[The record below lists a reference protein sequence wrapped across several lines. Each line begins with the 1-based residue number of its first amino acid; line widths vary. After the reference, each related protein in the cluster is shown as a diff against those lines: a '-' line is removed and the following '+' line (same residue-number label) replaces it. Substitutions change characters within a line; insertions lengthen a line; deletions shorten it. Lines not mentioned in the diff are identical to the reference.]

1 MDYNAETMLE
11 EIKQMYEGADPAHDL
26 SHIMRVFKNAQYV
39 GKAEGADMQI
49 LLLAV
54 LLHDIGSESKLS
66 KKSSESDALRQ
77 KMAED
82 FLKKKGLDDNAMKS
96 VLYAIEVHRFSK
108 GLIPSTLEAKILQD
122 ADRLDA
128 MGAIGIARVFMTGG
142 AMGRKLYNPNDP
154 FCESREPDDKMW
166 NLDHFFRKL
175 LRLESGMHTETG
187 KRIAKQRAAV
197 LKRYLTDLKRE
208 LSKAIEEDIGED
220 IEVP

>member
-1 MDYNAETMLE
+1 
-11 EIKQMYEGADPAHDL
+11 
-26 SHIMRVFKNAQYV
+26 MRVFKNAQYV
-39 GKAEGADMQI
+39 GKAEGADMKI
-49 LLLAV
+49 LLLAA

-66 KKSSESDALRQ
+66 KNSSESDALRQ

-187 KRIAKQRAAV
+187 KRIAKQRASV
-197 LKRYLTDLKRE
+197 LKRYLSDLKRE
-208 LSKAIEEDIGED
+208 LSKAFEDDIWEDI
-220 IEVP
+220 